1 MGPWG
6 DRLARLSAAVTAV
19 RGCLRHAV
27 IFRRAVWHRLYPPE
41 LFFAAVTDY
50 GSARDPS
57 VHLSRPGLRN
67 VEPSVMMYLN
77 SNWHLLERIVFQT
90 SFFVQQKT
98 FSFFV
103 CPAKALKR
111 RLPTFEASLLF
122 LFLFL
127 SVSVYFFFQ
136 TQVRHFSKSF
146 HSNPIS
152 CPSSKDLWQQRDK
165 TKKDS
170 FLNKRKNFS

>member
-6 DRLARLSAAVTAV
+6 DRLARLSAAVAAV

-90 SFFVQQKT
+90 SFLCNKKLLTFLFVQPKR
-98 FSFFV
+98 SNGACPLLRLVYYFF
-103 CPAKALKR
+103 
-111 RLPTFEASLLF
+111 FF
-122 LFLFL
+122 LFLFIL
-127 SVSVYFFFQ
+127 FFQ
-136 TQVRHFSKSF
+136 AQGIFRNLFIQIQSVVRRAKIFD
-146 HSNPIS
+146 NNE
-152 CPSSKDLWQQRDK
+152 
-165 TKKDS
+165 TKQ
-170 FLNKRKNFS
+170 KRLIPK